1 MAILEDLSL
10 EYNSHRL
17 TERQDF
23 LGDSTT
29 LLFVFF
35 SVLAIQT
42 LTLTIL
48 GTGETIQKLDLVSI
62 MTSQMYVQSQH

>member
-1 MAILEDLSL
+1 MAFLEDLSL
-10 EYNSHRL
+10 EYNSQRL

-23 LGDSTT
+23 LGDPTT